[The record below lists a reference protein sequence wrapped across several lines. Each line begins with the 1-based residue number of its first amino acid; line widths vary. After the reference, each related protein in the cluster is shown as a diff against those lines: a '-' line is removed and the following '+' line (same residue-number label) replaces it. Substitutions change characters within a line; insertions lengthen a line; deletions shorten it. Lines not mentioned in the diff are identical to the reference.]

1 MSDSKDMNN
10 IVREQI
16 RARYGENRQ
25 IRNDNYDKSL
35 AVKAIQWGLYNS
47 DAKPVMVFGEFNI
60 RQDTEGDYGIVDW
73 ERTYPLTKYFI
84 F

>member
-16 RARYGENRQ
+16 RARYGKNWQ

-35 AVKAIQWGLYNS
+35 AVKCISICITPTQNLSWYLMNS
-47 DAKPVMVFGEFNI
+47 ISAGV
-60 RQDTEGDYGIVDW
+60 
-73 ERTYPLTKYFI
+73 
-84 F
+84 